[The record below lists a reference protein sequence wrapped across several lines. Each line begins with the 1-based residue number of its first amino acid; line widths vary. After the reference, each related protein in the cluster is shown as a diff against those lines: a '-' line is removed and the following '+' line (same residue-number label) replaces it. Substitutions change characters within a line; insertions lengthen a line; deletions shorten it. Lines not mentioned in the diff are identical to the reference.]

1 MLSSS
6 SYPDCWFK
14 GVILSPVTYLFQI
27 VLPREGKEL
36 DFTVKGYIL
45 CIPYGIFCRY
55 RVPGCF
61 NYLSNDSPLLLL
73 VLSNQ
78 FLFVQRVDEI
88 YFNYI
93 EVNNAI
99 SKITISIELILNN

>member
-6 SYPDCWFK
+6 FYPDCWFE
-14 GVILSPVTYLFQI
+14 GVIFSPVTYLFQT
-27 VLPREGKEL
+27 VLPREDKEL

-45 CIPYGIFCRY
+45 CIPYGIFCRH
-55 RVPGCF
+55 RMPGCF

-78 FLFVQRVDEI
+78 FLS
-88 YFNYI
+88 
-93 EVNNAI
+93 VNELMKYT
-99 SKITISIELILNN
+99 SITLKLTMQYQKQQYQ